1 MICLFPEEKGPGPF
15 IFVPTAL
22 MLCPC
27 TSALHGLCWCLGSI
41 SSQLVHLL
49 IAWFCSHTRE
59 PQKSDKC
66 YLRQNVNQGPSPV
79 TSQLRVWQWR
89 ALQDRENPGRSKMH
103 MLALTVALIV
113 KGH

>member
-1 MICLFPEEKGPGPF
+1 MICLLLEEKGPGPF

-22 MLCPC
+22 MRCPC
-27 TSALHGLCWCLGSI
+27 SGALHRLCWCVGSI

-49 IAWFCSHTRE
+49 IAQFCSHTRE
-59 PQKSDKC
+59 TQKSDKC
-66 YLRQNVNQGPSPV
+66 YLRLNVNQGPSPV
-79 TSQLRVWQWR
+79 TSQLRGWQR
-89 ALQDRENPGRSKMH
+89 SALQDCGNPGRSRMH